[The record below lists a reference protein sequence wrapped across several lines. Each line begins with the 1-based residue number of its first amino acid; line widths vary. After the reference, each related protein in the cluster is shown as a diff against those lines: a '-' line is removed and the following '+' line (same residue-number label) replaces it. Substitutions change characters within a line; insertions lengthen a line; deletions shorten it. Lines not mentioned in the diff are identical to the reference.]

1 MQLRNALA
9 IVLATSL
16 LSVSSWASMCEL
28 SCSLSHGYPVSKP
41 TTASSAAQAN
51 EVNTSGTNTP
61 HSHCGHAKTA
71 SPGNATN
78 HSFENTSRCTNAPC
92 AQAQSLS
99 SPVNGRD
106 GSQPGGVHFTVLAP
120 VPAVASNILF
130 GKAKHERALTKLLP
144 LDPLSVGL
152 RI

>member
-16 LSVSSWASMCEL
+16 LSVSSWASVCEL
-28 SCSLSHGYPVSKP
+28 SCSLSHGPGSKP
-41 TTASSAAQAN
+41 TRASSATQAN
-51 EVNTSGTNTP
+51 EVHTSGTNTP
-61 HSHCGHAKTA
+61 HSHCGHAKTV
-71 SPGNATN
+71 SPDNAAN
-78 HSFENTSRCTNAPC
+78 HSFENTSKCTNAPC
-92 AQAQSLS
+92 TQAQSLS

-106 GSQPGGVHFTVLAP
+106 GSQPGGVHFTVLAS

-130 GKAKHERALTKLLP
+130 GSAKHERALTKLLS